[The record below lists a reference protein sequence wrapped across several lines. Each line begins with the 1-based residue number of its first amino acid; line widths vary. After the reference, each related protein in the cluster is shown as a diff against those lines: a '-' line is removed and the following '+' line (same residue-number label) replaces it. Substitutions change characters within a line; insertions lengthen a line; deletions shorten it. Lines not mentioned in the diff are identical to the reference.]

1 MSHPY
6 LLFLLA
12 CVCYFR
18 GDAPRPRLDSFAAV
32 ATGPDPTLAWLL
44 YDLRHPRRR
53 VRPSRLKKI
62 TSTAMRAH
70 LEARLARGVS
80 ARTLENECGL
90 VRRHLRMAGLPPL
103 EASAFG
109 DVVSRARAARKRG
122 RTVPRPSAPG
132 AAHAP

>member
-12 CVCYFR
+12 YVRYLL
-18 GDAPRPRLDSFAAV
+18 GLAPRPRLDSFAAV
-32 ATGPDPTLAWLL
+32 PTGPDPTLARLL
-44 YDLRHPRRR
+44 FDLRHPGRR

-62 TSTAMRAH
+62 TSTTMRAL
-70 LEARLARGVS
+70 LEAGLAQGLS
-80 ARTLENECGL
+80 ARTLENQCGL

-109 DVVSRARAARKRG
+109 DVVSRARRGGKRG
-122 RTVPRPSAPG
+122 RTVPRPSAHG
-132 AAHAP
+132 AADAP